1 MFVSD
6 PRTLHLGSESFSVL
20 KSELVFFYA
29 HGQPYWKVKLS
40 LTHRVLFHT
49 KVLLA
54 KRKRDG
60 KCYAIKVLQKKV
72 ILKKREVMIFF
83 VLIPK
88 PFFMLALCSL
98 TFD

>member
-1 MFVSD
+1 MKSFV
-6 PRTLHLGSESFSVL
+6 HEW
-20 KSELVFFYA
+20 
-29 HGQPYWKVKLS
+29 PYWKVKPL

-72 ILKKREVMIFF
+72 ILNRREVMIFF
-83 VLIPK
+83 VLKPK
-88 PFFMLALCSL
+88 LY
-98 TFD
+98 